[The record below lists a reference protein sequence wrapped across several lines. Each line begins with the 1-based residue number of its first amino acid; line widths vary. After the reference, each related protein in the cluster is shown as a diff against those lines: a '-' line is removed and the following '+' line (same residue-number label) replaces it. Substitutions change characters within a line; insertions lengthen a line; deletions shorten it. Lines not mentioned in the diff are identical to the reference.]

1 MVRKHE
7 RSEISRD
14 CLLYKDADTLTVTA
28 LDISKGGVGI
38 LAEASLPISKDDEIE
53 ICIVDFD
60 VRAVANISWISKSS
74 NHLRAGIRFVT

>member
-14 CLLYKDADTLTVTA
+14 CLLFKEDNTLTVTA

-38 LAEASLPISKDDEIE
+38 LAETSLPISKDDEIE

-60 VRAVANISWISKSS
+60 VREVANISWISKSS
-74 NHLRAGIRFVT
+74 NHLRAGIRFAN